1 MSAEKSSEIFK
12 LVKKNVTDEYFMRVL
27 YYHVR
32 KALIETN
39 FKFGELD
46 AFTISGKYFGED
58 QTVGLNRLYHNILK
72 SLNLVLSLRALMINP
87 QYLKYAHEGNFFF
100 DTFDKKY
107 LPLDSHRIIIECLRD
122 EDFSTIYNMIIGYL
136 DSGKISDELKDSF
149 AEKTISPERLNLE
162 VFCKKLASR
171 SDYHGRTVIKNKAF
185 LCSDIEQYVI
195 EKYVDYVGDTAF
207 AYCANLKKLEFKS
220 KVLFGYFPIIE
231 CSRLRQI
238 IVPTELLDYYKQ
250 ELPYYKDIITDH
262 ELEIIE
268 EPPVEKTQPEERI
281 ELTDVEDVYVE
292 VPSADS
298 YIDVEE
304 GPEVEVEEIAD
315 EKPETEPEANFS
327 TIKTIFDKK
336 ATSYKYFWFLAI
348 ISLAKEHDVLAV
360 TYKDIVIR
368 MAAMAWP
375 LVFED
380 ELSLGKSDMMASYLS
395 SVQKAT
401 RLIPAATSN
410 VVENHI
416 KMHYESKGIDKL
428 LSPLLKNVPYRFLSP
443 WVKYTSDAEVVAESN
458 RRDFT
463 GMYALLDDR
472 ILLNEDWWDYI
483 QDHYNELC
491 RFATQSFLDYAKQY
505 NDAMKLL
512 KFRTTGFNFVGM
524 P

>member
-1 MSAEKSSEIFK
+1 MSADKSIEIFK
-12 LVKKNVTDEYFMRVL
+12 LVKKNVTDEYFMKVL

-32 KALIETN
+32 KALIE
-39 FKFGELD
+39 KDYKLGDLD
-46 AFTISGKYFGED
+46 AFNISGKYFGED
-58 QTVGLNRLYHNILK
+58 QAVGLNRLYYNILK

-87 QYLKYAHEGNFFF
+87 QYLKYAHEEKFFF

-107 LPLDSHRIIIECLRD
+107 LPLESHRIIIDCLRD

-136 DSGKISDELKDSF
+136 DSGRISDELKEVF
-149 AEKTISPERLNLE
+149 KEKTISPERINLE
-162 VFCKKLASR
+162 MFCKKLASR
-171 SDYHGRTVIKNKAF
+171 ADYHGRTVIKNRAF
-185 LCSDIEQYVI
+185 LYSEIEQYVI

-207 AYCANLKKLEFKS
+207 AYCDNLKKLEFKS
-220 KVLFGYFPIIE
+220 KVLFGYYPIIE
-231 CSRLRQI
+231 CSKLRQI
-238 IVPTELLDYYKQ
+238 IVPTELLDYYKK
-250 ELPYYKDIITDH
+250 ELPFYKDIITDH
-262 ELEIIE
+262 ELKIE
-268 EPPVEKTQPEERI
+268 EPPVEETKTEERI

-315 EKPETEPEANFS
+315 EKPETEPEADFS
-327 TIKTIFDKK
+327 SIKTIFDKK

-348 ISLAKEHDVLAV
+348 ISLAKEHDLLAV

-380 ELSLGKSDMMASYLS
+380 ELNLGKSDMMASYLS

-463 GMYALLDDR
+463 GMYALLDDH

-483 QDHYNELC
+483 QDHYSELC
-491 RFATQSFLDYAKQY
+491 KFATESFVDYAKQY